1 MPDEFPAYRPED
13 PSSAELWDAL
23 ELPPPSPVP
32 IGFAGRVVS
41 YCQERSQ
48 EQAFFVPS
56 GWARLA
62 TAAALL
68 LGLGLGLS
76 LGGLDPS
83 QGVTPPSSQHLAFE
97 PPSSWA
103 ARASAS
109 HTMPSL
115 AEIYW
120 SNESLAGPRAG
131 DQRAEPTP
139 EARP

>member
-1 MPDEFPAYRPED
+1 MPEEFPAYRPAD

-48 EQAFFVPS
+48 GQTVLVPS

-62 TAAALL
+62 TATALL

-76 LGGLDPS
+76 IGGPDLS
-83 QGVTPPSSQHLAFE
+83 SGVTPPSRHHSTFE

-103 ARASAS
+103 ARASSS

-120 SNESLAGPRAG
+120 SNESLAGPQAAG
-131 DQRAEPTP
+131 DQQPAS